1 LNEKGRPGL
10 AAPACFDRGRSGSR
24 NEQEQVFLRLVVLV
38 AVAGGAVAAAFGNAD
53 ELARWFPP
61 AKWFGGWKA
70 AAQVPAGRAGPRAI
84 AVEVATATR
93 QKTPVQIDALGTVTT
108 MASVAVKTRLDNEIV
123 GIHFTDG
130 AFVKQG
136 ELLVT
141 LDTRAIEAQ
150 IAQAEGTLARDQ
162 AQLDGAERD
171 LRRNTDLLMKGAG
184 PQLNV
189 ENSKTQAETFRAAIK
204 TDLAALQNLK
214 VQLSYCTIRAPISG
228 RISQAAVKV
237 GNFVRSAD
245 TVPIATINQIAPI
258 YVTFAVPQGSLPE
271 LREAL
276 AEGDAP
282 VEATVPGDG
291 QHARGDVAM
300 IENTVDPTTGMVTV
314 RAKMPNN
321 DEVLWPGTLV
331 SVQATVRV
339 EDDIVVPSDAVQ
351 VSQQGSFVYVVRDN
365 VATVRSVTVA
375 RVLVENTVIS
385 SGLDEG
391 DVVVTDGHLQLS
403 NGARVAIREPKKSGA

>member
-1 LNEKGRPGL
+1 MRK
-10 AAPACFDRGRSGSR
+10 SR
-24 NEQEQVFLRLVVLV
+24 AFLQLVVVV
-38 AVAGGAVAAAFGNAD
+38 AVAGGALAAAFPNAD
-53 ELARWFPP
+53 ELASWFPP
-61 AKWFGGWKA
+61 AKWLGWKA
-70 AAQVPAGRAGPRAI
+70 AAQVPAGRTGPRAV
-84 AVEVATATR
+84 AVTVATATR

-136 ELLVT
+136 DLLVT

-204 TDLAALQNLK
+204 TDLAALRNLK
-214 VQLSYCTIRAPISG
+214 VQLSYCTISAPISG

-282 VEATVPGDG
+282 VEATVPGEEQQRASG
-291 QHARGDVAM
+291 GVAM

-331 SVQATVRV
+331 SVSATVRV
-339 EDDIVVPSDAVQ
+339 ENDIVVPSDAVQ
-351 VSQQGSFVYVVRDN
+351 VSQQGSFVYVVKDN
-365 VATVRSVTVA
+365 VATVRPVTVA
-375 RVLVENTVIS
+375 RVLGDNTVIA

-391 DVVVTDGHLQLS
+391 DVAVTDGHLQLS
-403 NGARVAIREPKKSGA
+403 NGARVAIQQPKKSGV